1 MGAEE
6 TNQIGS
12 ETHSFSFTQMIDLS
26 VGIIPD
32 APHEPLV

>member
-1 MGAEE
+1 MGAEPE
-6 TNQIGS
+6 GTS
-12 ETHSFSFTQMIDLS
+12 SKMHSFSFTQMIDLS